1 MGIAI
6 ANPVL
11 STWIVSFALLIALI
25 VSAKKE
31 NGAEAFSP
39 RLTQEL
45 KGFAILAIIFS
56 HIGYFL
62 ASDHQFLFPLSIMAG
77 VGVNIFLFLSG
88 FGLTASALARE
99 RTPREFYL
107 RHLPKLFAP
116 LWITLAVFLAL
127 DFFVLHISYD
137 WQYIMRSFLGF
148 FPSADLYT
156 DIDSPLWY
164 FTLAFSYYILF
175 PLVFIKK
182 KPWISALLIFTI
194 VAGTFLLP
202 GHTLDAVAGLYSL
215 HMLAFPLGMIFA
227 WMLNAPSPVAST
239 LSYLRKMENSV
250 RYALIALLLVP
261 ACYFAYF
268 SGIGGT
274 ILQEQSISI
283 LVVALLVLIFI
294 IKQTRFGILYLFGIY
309 SYEIYLLHW
318 PILYRYDALY
328 KNLPAWFATILYL
341 IAFLGIACA
350 MRSAVNLMADTR
362 SR

>member
-11 STWIVSFALLIALI
+11 STWLVSFALLIALI

-31 NGAEAFSP
+31 NEAEAFSP

-45 KGFAILAIIFS
+45 KGLAILAIIFS

-99 RTPREFYL
+99 RTSREFYL

-116 LWITLAVFLAL
+116 LWIALALFLAL

-164 FTLAFSYYILF
+164 FTLAFFYYLLF
-175 PLVFIKK
+175 PIIFIKK
-182 KPWISALLIFTI
+182 KPWLSAFLIYAIVESARLLS
-194 VAGTFLLP
+194 
-202 GHTLDAVAGLYSL
+202 GHALDAVARLYSL
-215 HMLAFPLGMIFA
+215 HMLAFPLGMLFA
-227 WMLNAPSPVAST
+227 WTLSAPSPV
-239 LSYLRKMENSV
+239 LSLITRLRKMA
-250 RYALIALLLVP
+250 RTARHALTATLLIPV
-261 ACYFAYF
+261 CYFAYF
-268 SGIGGT
+268 SGVGGT
-274 ILQEQSISI
+274 VMQEQSISI

-328 KNLPAWFATILYL
+328 KNLPAWLATILYL
-341 IAFLGIACA
+341 IAFLGIAYA
-350 MRSAVNLMADTR
+350 MRSALHLMADTR